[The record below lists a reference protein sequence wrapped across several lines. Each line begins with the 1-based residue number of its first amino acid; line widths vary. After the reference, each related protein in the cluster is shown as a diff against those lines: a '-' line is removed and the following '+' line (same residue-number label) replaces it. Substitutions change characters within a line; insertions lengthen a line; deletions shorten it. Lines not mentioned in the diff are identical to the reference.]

1 MHALSIDVQN
11 FRRFERFSCEF
22 DPRFSLL
29 IGPNGSGKTSLLRAI
44 HLGLAVL
51 RQFTSAGHDAI
62 GEGEVRRSDNID
74 PAGEKWQTLSYPCWT
89 KLHLASVYPETLVV
103 GRERL
108 PNGEQPRVSDDP
120 RTQDG
125 FNSLFL
131 TSKLSW
137 FDPANTQPIP
147 IIARFGANKPRGAS
161 IAGVVSRPFNQKQDV
176 WAMSSDDESNIQNLA
191 QWFQYNELRMLQEGV
206 EPLVYRQVRTAVLAA
221 IHASDIKYVVR
232 DNALMVKHLNQ
243 GWRKFDQLSD
253 GQLRLASIFCD
264 LAMRCAALNSHLG
277 EACIAETP
285 GIVTIDELDLHLHP
299 KWQRDVVSD
308 LLKTFPKVQFI
319 VTSHSPFLLQAAFEF
334 GKVVDMTTGKFVEA
348 SDNSI
353 EDIAETVMDVDQ
365 PQRGKH
371 FLEMKQLAQQFYE
384 LLEQPTHSPEAEIAL
399 KQELDKALSVFAND
413 PASAAWLEQRR
424 VAAGR

>member
-11 FRRFERFSCEF
+11 FRRFENFSCAF

-29 IGPNGSGKTSLLRAI
+29 IGPNGSGKTSLLRAV
-44 HLGLAVL
+44 HLGLSVVREL
-51 RQFTSAGHDAI
+51 SSAGNDSI
-62 GEGEVRRSDNID
+62 GETEVRRSDSMD
-74 PAGEKWQTLSYPCWT
+74 PAGEKWQTLAYPCWI
-89 KLHLASVYPETLVV
+89 KLHVAAVQASALTV

-108 PNGEQPRVSDDP
+108 PSGEMSIVEGDQRTSDSRQALYLRKP
-120 RTQDG
+120 
-125 FNSLFL
+125 N
-131 TSKLSW
+131 W
-137 FDPANTQPIP
+137 FDPAYTLPIP

-161 IAGVVSRPFNQKQDV
+161 IAGTVSRPFNQKQDV

-206 EPLVYRQVRTAVLAA
+206 EPVVYRQVRAAVLAA

-232 DNALMVKHLNQ
+232 DNALMVKHDNQ

-264 LAMRCAALNSHLG
+264 LAMRCATLNSHLG
-277 EACIAETP
+277 EACITETT
-285 GIVTIDELDLHLHP
+285 GVVTIDELDLHLHP
-299 KWQRDVVSD
+299 RWQRDVVSD

-334 GKVVDMTTGKFVEA
+334 GKVVDLTTGKFVEA
-348 SDNSI
+348 SDQSI
-353 EDIAETVMDVDQ
+353 EDISETVMHVDQ
-365 PQRGKH
+365 PQRSKH
-371 FLEMKQLAQQFYE
+371 FLEMKELAQQFYD
-384 LLEQPTHSPEAEIAL
+384 LLERPTHSTDEEAAL
-399 KQELDKALSVFAND
+399 KQELDKALAVFAND

>member
-11 FRRFERFSCEF
+11 FRRFESFTCEF

-29 IGPNGSGKTSLLRAI
+29 IGANGSGKTSLLRAI
-44 HLGLAVL
+44 HLGLGLL
-51 RQFTSAGHDAI
+51 RQVNGGVVESI
-62 GEGEVRRSDNID
+62 GETEVRRSDTTD
-74 PAGEKWQTLSYPCWT
+74 PAGEKWQTSVYPCWV
-89 KLHLASVYPETLVV
+89 KLHLASILSAPLSI
-103 GRERL
+103 GREKL
-108 PNGEQPRVSDDP
+108 PSGEQLFVESDQ
-120 RTQDG
+120 RTAEG
-125 FNSLFL
+125 WNVVFAKKPN
-131 TSKLSW
+131 W

-161 IAGVVSRPFNQKQDV
+161 IAGAVSRPFNQKQDV

-206 EPLVYRQVRTAVLAA
+206 EPVVYRQVRAAVLAA

-232 DNALMVKHLNQ
+232 DNALMVKHLNE

-277 EACIAETP
+277 EACITETT

-308 LLKTFPKVQFI
+308 LLRTFPKVQFI

-334 GKVVDMTTGKFVEA
+334 GKVVELTTGKFVEA
-348 SDNSI
+348 GDHSI
-353 EDIAETVMDVDQ
+353 EDITETVMHVEQ
-365 PQRGKH
+365 PQRSKH
-371 FLEMKQLAQQFYE
+371 FLEMKELAQQFYD
-384 LLEQPTHSPEAEIAL
+384 LLEQPTHNAAEEAAL
-399 KQELDKALSVFAND
+399 KLDLDKALSVFAND